1 MCNVTN
7 DKCMSFKGF
16 VEGGEREF
24 EFTILK
30 ETIQY
35 KTILVI
41 SNHWNVLR

>member
-1 MCNVTN
+1 MCNMTN
-7 DKCMSFKGF
+7 EKCMSFKGF

-24 EFTILK
+24 E
-30 ETIQY
+30 TIQN